1 MARQGCDGVRR
12 GAVQSQCID
21 KTVYG
26 ATQAKAEPVRTQS
39 IRLSLKGSL
48 EQFSAEQFEAIREE
62 IAKKAGAHVRL
73 RPIAYNPLVLCLLLL
88 SDA

>member
-1 MARQGCDGVRR
+1 MMRC

-26 ATQAKAEPVRTQS
+26 ATQAKAGPVRTQS

-62 IAKKAGAHVRL
+62 IATKAGAHVRL
-73 RPIAYNPLVLCLLLL
+73 RPIAYKPTTLLCCLTQCLILP